1 MQLTSAAIYL
11 CPHTTAFLL
20 LLQTLESNQRRKDL
34 YQALTMNLAEIFSF
48 FVRLIETH
56 VNKYR
61 DLTVQGSRA
70 EEIIPHRNVVQTVLL
85 TLTGFVEWV
94 PVVHIMAEEGRLLQD
109 LCLLLDQKD
118 FQCAAAECLLLIV
131 SRKGK
136 PEDRK
141 PLMILFGNDVMS
153 CMFRSACG
161 SSPTD
166 EADYKYLKIL
176 AQVILV
182 KLLSNLHKLN
192 ILSQ

>member
-1 MQLTSAAIYL
+1 
-11 CPHTTAFLL
+11 
-20 LLQTLESNQRRKDL
+20 
-34 YQALTMNLAEIFSF
+34 MNLSEIFSF
-48 FVRLIETH
+48 FVRLIESH

-61 DLTVQGSRA
+61 DLTAQGGRA
-70 EEIIPHRNVVQTVLL
+70 EEITPHRSVVQTVLL

-94 PVVHIMAEEGRLLQD
+94 PVIHIMADEGRLLRD

-141 PLMILFGNDVMS
+141 PFLVLFSNDVMA
-153 CMFRSACG
+153 CIFRSACG

-166 EADYKYLKIL
+166 EAAYKYLKIL
-176 AQVILV
+176 AQVIYFP
-182 KLLSNLHKLN
+182 
-192 ILSQ
+192 